1 MSDLSS
7 DQNKPPRWR
16 SALRRWGPRAL
27 FESALIVFSITLAL
41 GLSAWWQDLE
51 RKERVR
57 EAREYFIQEI
67 EANRATL
74 LSDQFLPHHQRL
86 AESLRGNWPEPM
98 TLDEAGPHL
107 AAFETG
113 VHFTPFRD
121 AVWRSFSNSG
131 LMAHMPPEDVFAL
144 NDVYQAQDRLN
155 LIHQGFYPVL
165 SEIPGRL
172 FVGGGD
178 VRPSLIS
185 LQLYMNDVVGGEQMI
200 LQRYD
205 AALEELRD

>member
-1 MSDLSS
+1 MSDASQPQTIS
-7 DQNKPPRWR
+7 RWR
-16 SALRRWGPRAL
+16 GLLRDWGPRAL
-27 FESALIVFSITLAL
+27 FECVLIVFSIMLAL

-67 EANRATL
+67 EANRAVL
-74 LSDQFLPHHQRL
+74 QSDEYLPHHLRL
-86 AESLRGNWPEPM
+86 AESLTGRWDAPM
-98 TLDEAGPHL
+98 TVEQAQPHL

-113 VHFTPFRD
+113 VHLTPFRD
-121 AVWRSFSNSG
+121 AVWRSFSTSG
-131 LMAHMPPEDVFAL
+131 LMAYMPPEDVFAL

-165 SEIPGRL
+165 SEMPGKL
-172 FVGGGD
+172 FIGSGD

>member
-1 MSDLSS
+1 MNDTPFDPQAS
-7 DQNKPPRWR
+7 RWR
-16 SALRRWGPRAL
+16 GLLRDWGPRAL
-27 FESALIVFSITLAL
+27 FESVLIMFSILLAL

-67 EANRATL
+67 EANRTL
-74 LSDQFLPHHQRL
+74 LQSDAYLPHHRRL
-86 AESLRGNWPEPM
+86 AQSLQGQWTRPLTVEQA
-98 TLDEAGPHL
+98 EPHL

-113 VHFTPFRD
+113 VHLTPFRD
-121 AVWRSFSNSG
+121 AVWRSFSTSG
-131 LMAHMPPEDVFAL
+131 LMAYMPPEDVFAL
-144 NDVYQAQDRLN
+144 NDVYQAQDRIN

-165 SEIPGRL
+165 SEMPGRL

-185 LQLYMNDVVGGEQMI
+185 LQLYMNDVVGGEEMI

-205 AALEELRD
+205 TALEELRD